1 MLDQMQVATITVFSC
16 SATEPVNEIDLSE
29 YQPLHVGRFR
39 CLVAS
44 SLMDGC
50 LAARKAYAE
59 MAEQDEYGPFLFL
72 TGYEYAHLARQHLPA
87 GLTPVEKGDWQ
98 RGFIIGWVACVF
110 GL

>member
-1 MLDQMQVATITVFSC
+1 
-16 SATEPVNEIDLSE
+16 
-29 YQPLHVGRFR
+29 
-39 CLVAS
+39 
-44 SLMDGC
+44 
-50 LAARKAYAE
+50 

-98 RGFIIGWVACVF
+98 RGFIIGLIACVF